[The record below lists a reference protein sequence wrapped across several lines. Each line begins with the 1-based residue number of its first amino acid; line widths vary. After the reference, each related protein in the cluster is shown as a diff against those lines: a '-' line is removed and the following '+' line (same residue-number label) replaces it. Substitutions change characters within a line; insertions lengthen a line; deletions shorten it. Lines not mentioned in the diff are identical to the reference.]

1 MYILLET
8 TDHVTDFCEGLTE
21 ILSGKY
27 RSWNCGDLNE
37 VVKMR
42 EELIQVVL
50 KKGYKHTAT
59 NLSRMDFKKYNQQF
73 GEDLCGTIEYSLEI
87 IDVPEKTNDLPFM
100 ESMIISMR
108 EKLLTR
114 INISELEVIEVYR
127 IFEQLYHI
135 ERGTK

>member
-114 INISELEVIEVYR
+114 INISELEVIEVYW